1 MIMKV
6 TVNSKKGLKTNLS
19 VLISKETVNDKIN
32 EKLKELSKTVNLK
45 GFRPGKVPSN
55 VIKSQFGKAI
65 YGEVL
70 EKILQETSAQAIKEK
85 NIKIAGHPKL
95 DLKSHG
101 EGKDLN
107 YTLEIDELPVIKIKP
122 LENIKF
128 IDYEINVD
136 ESEIKKR
143 ISEIAKNQNNFKEKK
158 ENEKAEN
165 GDLVAFDYEATVE
178 NKSFEGGKGKNT
190 QIVLG
195 KDLFIKGFDKGLVGS
210 KKNEEKI
217 VICVLP
223 ENYPKKEYANQKAS
237 FKCKILTVKK
247 PETVNVDDAFAKN
260 LGAKDLNDL
269 KLLISKQIQ
278 NQYKN
283 NLESISKESIL
294 EQIEK
299 INDIDL
305 PSNLIEQELSLIT
318 KGLKKEDLE
327 KNKKNNEK
335 IAKKRIKLG
344 LLLNELG
351 EKNNLKVN
359 DQEFRNEIQK
369 QAQSMPGQ
377 EKQVLEYYQKNPSA
391 ADSIK
396 GSLYE
401 EKIINLIKQ
410 KAKKTKKI
418 VSLDEADKI
427 LKLEHDKRHAHDHG
441 HKHTKDSTDETGSK
455 KPKKLI
461 KSSVN
466 KKKIRNK

>member
-1 MIMKV
+1 M
-6 TVNSKKGLKTNLS
+6 
-19 VLISKETVNDKIN
+19 
-32 EKLKELSKTVNLK
+32 
-45 GFRPGKVPSN
+45 
-55 VIKSQFGKAI
+55 
-65 YGEVL
+65 
-70 EKILQETSAQAIKEK
+70 
-85 NIKIAGHPKL
+85 
-95 DLKSHG
+95 
-101 EGKDLN
+101 
-107 YTLEIDELPVIKIKP
+107 
-122 LENIKF
+122 
-128 IDYEINVD
+128 
-136 ESEIKKR
+136 
-143 ISEIAKNQNNFKEKK
+143 
-158 ENEKAEN
+158 
-165 GDLVAFDYEATVE
+165 
-178 NKSFEGGKGKNT
+178 
-190 QIVLG
+190 
-195 KDLFIKGFDKGLVGS
+195 
-210 KKNEEKI
+210 
-217 VICVLP
+217 P

-269 KLLISKQIQ
+269 KLLVSKQIQ

-305 PSNLIEQELSLIT
+305 PNNLIEQELSLIT

-401 EKIINLIKQ
+401 EKILNLIKQ

-441 HKHTKDSTDETGSK
+441 HKHTKDSTDVTGSK
-455 KPKKLI
+455 KSKKLI